1 MSDPKISFI
10 MQSYLGSYPG
20 SRANSD
26 QKFLRAVKSFLDQRD
41 SRHELII
48 ASDGCD
54 ITYNLWKSE
63 LKGKPG
69 LKFVY
74 VDKDVPNMYEASS
87 TGGKYLRGLPR
98 QVARSLV
105 TGDVTTY
112 MDSDDFLMHN
122 ATIVLRVHWAHY
134 LKSNPGKVLAAFTDT
149 WYDNVHRL
157 SSDFKQDLHV
167 NRLKTGDP
175 VKVAG
180 LESEWV
186 QVSRIREPGKVGG
199 LPVTWLMSHTS
210 DLRTQWKDTVKH
222 EIGSNSGEDNIFGVS
237 MLHEA
242 GNQDLNCIF
251 NIDHPY
257 YVRCHYRDGWD
268 F

>member
-20 SRANSD
+20 SRSD
-26 QKFLRAVKSFLDQRD
+26 SDVKFLRAVKSFLDQRD

-48 ASDGCD
+48 AADGCD

-74 VDKDVPNMYEASS
+74 VDKDAPNMYETSG

-122 ATIVLRVHWAHY
+122 ATIILRVHWGHY
-134 LKSNPGKVLAAFTDT
+134 LKNNQGKVIAAYTDA
-149 WYDNVHRL
+149 WYDNAIC
-157 SSDFKQDLHV
+157 SSDDHKWGLQA
-167 NRLKTGDP
+167 NRLKIGEP
-175 VKVAG
+175 VKISG

-186 QVSRIREPGKVGG
+186 QVTRIPIAGTTGG
-199 LPVTWLMSHTS
+199 LPVTWLMSHVSGLKTKW
-210 DLRTQWKDTVKH
+210 RDTVNN
-222 EIGSNSGEDNIFGVS
+222 ELENNSGEDNIFGVS
-237 MLHEA
+237 MLNEA
-242 GNQDLNCIF
+242 DVIC
-251 NIDHPY
+251 NIGHPY
-257 YVRCHYRDGWD
+257 YVRCHYRNAWD

>member
-1 MSDPKISFI
+1 MSDPKISFV

-20 SRANSD
+20 SRSD
-26 QKFLRAVKSFLDQRD
+26 SDAKFLRAVKSFLDQHD
-41 SRHELII
+41 NRHELII
-48 ASDGCD
+48 AADGCD

-74 VDKDVPNMYEASS
+74 VDKDVPNMYEISAS
-87 TGGKYLRGLPR
+87 GGKYLRGLPR

-112 MDSDDFLMHN
+112 MDSDDFLVQN
-122 ATIVLRVHWAHY
+122 ATKLLRLHWSLFMKH
-134 LKSNPGKVLAAFTDT
+134 SPGKTIAAFTDA
-149 WYDNVHRL
+149 WYDNVFR
-157 SSDFKQDLHV
+157 
-167 NRLKTGDP
+167 KTGNFKTDIDVSRYTVGEP
-175 VKVAG
+175 IKISG

-186 QVSRIREPGKVGG
+186 QMTRIKQAGKIAG

-210 DLRTQWKDTVKH
+210 DLKTKWQDTVYNMLETK
-222 EIGSNSGEDNIFGVS
+222 SLNSGEDNIFGVA
-237 MLHEA
+237 MLNEA
-242 GNQDLNCIF
+242 EAIY
-251 NIDHPY
+251 NIDYPY
-257 YVRCHYRDGWD
+257 YVRCHYNNAWD